1 MAKKYGVKTAK
12 TPGMSKRKSSRAA
25 STKRAGSK
33 RGRGRK
39 PSSGGGR

>member
-1 MAKKYGVKTAK
+1 MAKKYGAKTAK
-12 TPGMSKRKSSRAA
+12 TPGMSKRGARRAA

-39 PSSGGGR
+39 PAGEGGR